1 MTFYIL
7 FTVKVSS
14 DLVPIIYHEF
24 TLCIQSKTKQEDAD
38 ILLDIPVKDL
48 TLNQLHGLKVNN
60 QSFRKKNHLKRDKL
74 NKKQVLFP
82 NKLVNFIF
90 YVFLSCP

>member
-1 MTFYIL
+1 MIFYI
-7 FTVKVSS
+7 FSIVKVSS

-48 TLNQLHGLKVNN
+48 TVNQLHGLKVNKPF
-60 QSFRKKNHLKRDKL
+60 SRRKGDKL
-74 NKKQVLFP
+74 NLKNRFYLLP
-82 NKLVNFIF
+82 NKLVFLNFVCFITS
-90 YVFLSCP
+90 L